1 MGGMEP
7 EIVIIGAGMAGMN
20 CARVLAEAGRRV
32 VVCEASD
39 GVGGRVRTDEVG
51 GYRVD
56 RGFQV
61 LLTSYPEVRAV
72 FDMEALR
79 LREFFA
85 GALVRRG
92 GRWLRVANPL
102 RAPVAAMRSLM
113 ETPPGWGDKLRS
125 GLLTAR
131 LASGLTDPEMM
142 EEENAGELIG
152 RSVSGEMTDMFFRPF
167 FGGVFLDRE
176 LRTSAR
182 WFAWLYRL
190 FATGGTAVPAK
201 GMGEMSGQLAGML
214 PRGVVRLG
222 CRVRGLVEGG
232 VVLDDGLDVRAR
244 AVVVAVEGREADRLL
259 GREAGAMRATGAYA
273 FGAERAP
280 LGDGAVLLNG
290 DGVGGG
296 PVNHAAVMS
305 NVSAELAPPGRALIT
320 AATLPGVEG
329 WDDAEAVRKQ
339 LAGWF
344 GPQVEGWELLSGKVI
359 AEALPEEAA
368 CAPRFEG
375 SPTRVRAGVYVCGD
389 HTATPSINGALV
401 SGRRAAEE
409 CLADW

>member
-20 CARVLAEAGRRV
+20 CARVLAEAGKRV
-32 VVCEASD
+32 MVCEASD

-92 GRWLRVANPL
+92 GRWVRVANPL
-102 RAPVAAMRSLM
+102 RAPVAAMMSLL
-113 ETPPGWGDKLRS
+113 ETPPVWGDKLRS

-142 EEENAGELIG
+142 EEESAAELIG
-152 RSVSGEMTDMFFRPF
+152 RSVSGEMTELFFRPF

-222 CRVRGLVEGG
+222 CRVRGLVDGG
-232 VVLDDGLDVRAR
+232 VVLDDGLEVRAK

-290 DGVGGG
+290 DGVG

-329 WDDAEAVRKQ
+329 WDNAEAVRKQ

-375 SPTRVRAGVYVCGD
+375 SPTRVRPGVYVCGD